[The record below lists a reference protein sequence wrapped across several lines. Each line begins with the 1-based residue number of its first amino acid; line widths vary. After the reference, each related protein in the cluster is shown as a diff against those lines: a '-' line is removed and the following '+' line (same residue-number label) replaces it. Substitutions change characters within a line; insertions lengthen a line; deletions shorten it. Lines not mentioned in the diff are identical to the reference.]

1 MCVCL
6 YVGIWIFR
14 HCKCPLGGHTPLVP
28 LKVTTSAMSSYAFAY
43 TSCISLFGPMS
54 AQICLQ
60 VFPMYALT
68 KSTHTPCIFLSMYLC
83 PFVLSGCVRGCT
95 LHGCFVCVSVRLSYE
110 NGLCMYQQPLRM
122 YVLVCMHVH
131 PCMHARQCAST
142 MQRNSGGS
150 RQAGTGTGILMFL
163 KWI

>member
-1 MCVCL
+1 MCL

-54 AQICLQ
+54 ARIRLQ

-68 KSTHTPCIFLSMYLC
+68 KSTHAPCIFLAMYC
-83 PFVLSGCVRGCT
+83 VLSCFLAVSEDVLYMGALYVCLCGSPMKTGCACINNPS
-95 LHGCFVCVSVRLSYE
+95 VCMYWCVCMCIRACMLASVR
-110 NGLCMYQQPLRM
+110 
-122 YVLVCMHVH
+122 
-131 PCMHARQCAST
+131 AQC
-142 MQRNSGGS
+142 SGIVGA
-150 RQAGTGTGILMFL
+150 AGRRGQEQGY
-163 KWI
+163 